1 MKIAIN
7 TRFLLKDKLE
17 GIGRV
22 TYELVKRLVL
32 QHPEHQF
39 YFFFDRPFDASFV
52 FADNVYPVVLYP
64 PARHPFLWYLWF
76 EWAIPRAIRKY
87 RPDLFLSPDNYLS
100 LSTPVKTLLIT
111 HDLAHVHYP
120 DEIPYFTRKFY
131 DYYVP
136 RYVRRADHIIAVSNF
151 TKQDIIK
158 QYKVPPEKISVV
170 YNACDNV
177 FASQDDETK
186 QKAREK
192 YAGGKDYFF
201 YVGSIHPRKNIIRLI
216 QAFEKFKNKTQSA
229 IKLLLGGRFA
239 WQSGSIRETLEKS
252 KFSRDIHFLG
262 YLEEEELPRVI
273 AAARALVYVSL
284 FEGFGLPILE
294 AMHCET
300 PVITSGVTSMPE
312 VAGDAALIIDP
323 ASETAIAEAM
333 EKIQNPQFARE
344 LINKGKKQREK
355 FNWDRSAEQVYQIIE
370 KLVRE

>member
-76 EWAIPRAIRKY
+76 EWAIPRAIQKY

-100 LSTPVKTLLIT
+100 LRTPVKTLLIT

-177 FASQDDETK
+177 FTSQDEETK

-192 YAGGKDYFF
+192 YAAGKDYFF

-216 QAFEKFKNKTQSA
+216 RAFEKFKNKTQSA

-333 EKIQNPQFARE
+333 EKIQNPQFAQE
-344 LINKGKKQREK
+344 LIDKGKKQREK
-355 FNWDRSAEQVYQIIE
+355 FNWDRSAERVYQIIE